1 MRFEKQKI
9 NHRIK
14 IMGQSRVGLAV
25 AGLVVT
31 ILAVAGLYFWDSKQ
45 QIPSKM
51 VVSVADP
58 VVAHG
63 LTLYSEKCAA
73 CHGEK
78 GRGDGQA
85 AYLLNPKPRDFGSG
99 SFRLTSTQSGLPSDQ
114 DLMKT
119 IQKGMP
125 GSAMPSWAHL
135 PKADLQDLVL
145 AVRYLAVEGRAAD
158 LLKDDPEMSTEDAR
172 EIAKDIFSP
181 GIPVELPA
189 RPPDSQISK
198 SKGKQIYL
206 STCAPCHGKDGRG
219 GVKGKELLDD
229 QGRLVE
235 ARDYTQGIFKGDSS
249 SQAIAMRI
257 VRGLPGSPMP
267 GNTTLSG
274 QELWS
279 LVDYVKTMVKP
290 GAQEKV
296 QQVQKILPV
305 LKTKAALEADPE
317 SPLWK
322 EVPSTYLALMPL
334 WWRDNRIGGVE
345 IQGLYNKSQIA
356 IRLSWPDST
365 YNDQV
370 LNQTAFGDGA
380 AVQMFQGDDPP
391 FFAMGAAG
399 RQVNIWQWK
408 SSWERDLANTHELQD
423 VYPRMAV
430 DYYDSLK
437 KPPYGRH
444 SEVSEFE
451 TKDHKPLYLSGWGA
465 GNPASDPQHASSV
478 EDLNAQG
485 FGTLASQ
492 DKKFQG
498 VRGKGV
504 WKNKTWSVVFLRD
517 LKSGKG
523 DVRFKSKTA
532 MSVAFAV
539 WNGQAGDRNGQKEV
553 TIWHRLNLEP

>member
-58 VVAHG
+58 VVARG

-78 GRGDGQA
+78 GRGQGQA
-85 AYLLNPKPRDFGSG
+85 AYLLNPKPRDFGTG
-99 SFRLTSTQSGLPSDQ
+99 SFRLTSTQSGLPSDE
-114 DLMKT
+114 DLT
-119 IQKGMP
+119 NTLRRGMP
-125 GSAMPSWAHL
+125 GSAMPSWGHL
-135 PKADLQDLVL
+135 SETELQDLVQ
-145 AVRYLAVEGRAAD
+145 AIRYLAIEGRAAD

-181 GIPVELPA
+181 GTPVELPA

-296 QQVQKILPV
+296 QQVQKTLLV
-305 LKTKAALEADPE
+305 HKTQASLEADPK
-317 SPLWK
+317 SSVWK
-322 EVPSTYLALMPL
+322 NVPSTYLALMPL
-334 WWRDNRIGGVE
+334 WWRNDRIGGV
-345 IQGLYNKSQIA
+345 QVQALHNGKQIA
-356 IRLSWPDST
+356 IRLSWSDST
-365 YNDQV
+365 RDDHV

-380 AVQMFQGDDPP
+380 AVQLFEGDDPP
-391 FFAMGAAG
+391 FFGMGARG
-399 RQVNIWQWK
+399 KQVNIWQWK
-408 SSWERDLANTHELQD
+408 SPWERDLVKNADVQD
-423 VYPRMAV
+423 IHPRTAV
-430 DYYDSLK
+430 DVYDSLK

-444 SEVSEFE
+444 SEVAEFE

-465 GNPASDPQHASSV
+465 GNPMSDPARTSAM
-478 EDLNAQG
+478 EDLNAGG
-485 FGTLASQ
+485 FGTLTSQ
-492 DKKFQG
+492 KPKAQS
-498 VRGKGV
+498 VRGHGT
-504 WKNKTWSVVFLRD
+504 WANKHWNVVFIRD

-523 DVRFKSKTA
+523 DVRLKAGS
-532 MSVAFAV
+532 SVSVGFAV
-539 WNGQAGDRNGQKEV
+539 WNGRAGDRDGQKEV
-553 TIWHRLNLEP
+553 TIWHRLDLES